1 MAHARL
7 SPSSAFRWSSCT
19 ASPAQS
25 DGKPN
30 PSSEAAMQG
39 TAEHLVSSECL
50 ESGADPSSYIGRTL
64 LFWVHAESDSSGE
77 EWDAPGAE
85 ESLESNL
92 AHVHHRITIDAD
104 SAARCSAY
112 VQFVRDQVKARGA
125 TLFVE
130 QRLPIDHVTGE
141 PGAKG
146 TSDSVLIAGD
156 ELVIIDAKFG
166 RGRVNAYEVMQP
178 AVLDA
183 MGMEVSPAVLEPNK
197 QLALYA
203 EGARREFEW
212 MGDFAR
218 VRLIIVQPALDHV
231 SEFAYRI
238 DQHQAFIETLA
249 FKAEET
255 RSNPQYVPSA
265 DNCFFCP
272 GRFDCHARNSE
283 AMSIAAGAFEDPDA
297 APAAEIART
306 APDRHLGVIYS
317 KLPFIRKWLDDIEQ
331 RVVETLEAGGQVVRA
346 DGMAYELVDGREGP
360 RKWVDEKVAEET
372 LSKMRLGDDMY
383 VRKLISP
390 TVAEKLHALPK
401 DAPEGAK
408 PRIGDRQWN
417 KLAKLIVR
425 EPAKKVV
432 RLSTSAP
439 AATDSSTDLFS

>member
-30 PSSEAAMQG
+30 HSSEAAMQG

-64 LFWVHAESDSSGE
+64 LFWRDGDQQGESWGPNDSIPE
-77 EWDAPGAE
+77 PY
-85 ESLESNL
+85 
-92 AHVHHRITIDAD
+92 HRITIDAD

-166 RGRVNAYEVMQP
+166 RGRVNAYEVVQP

-272 GRFDCHARNSE
+272 GRFDCHARNAE

-306 APDRHLGVIYS
+306 APDRHLGVLYS

>member
-64 LFWVHAESDSSGE
+64 LFWRDGDQQGESWEPNDSIPE
-77 EWDAPGAE
+77 PY
-85 ESLESNL
+85 
-92 AHVHHRITIDAD
+92 HRITIDAD

-112 VQFVRDQVKARGA
+112 VHFVRDQVKARGA

-166 RGRVNAYEVMQP
+166 RGRVNAYEVVQP

-183 MGMEVSPAVLEPNK
+183 MGMEVSPAGLEPNK

-255 RSNPQYVPSA
+255 RSNPLYVPSA

-272 GRFDCHARNSE
+272 GRFDCQARNAE

-306 APDRHLGVIYS
+306 APDRHLGVLYS

-432 RLSTSAP
+432 RLSASAP